1 MGGLWNVSIELLK
14 RKIRDEVL
22 REFDTKIMVGLI
34 EEKILIVFDTSF
46 DRSNDRVID
55 DGVQSE
61 RNDDDV

>member
-22 REFDTKIMVGLI
+22 REFDTKIMVGSI

-46 DRSNDRVID
+46 DRSNDGVID